1 MKPALF
7 SFPHISSYSVLL
19 LAAFLFGWM
28 LARRRSEAF
37 GIRRSDLDNIA
48 LILPLAG
55 LFGARLFA
63 RLFYEKAPFIE
74 AIQVWKGD
82 GLVFYGGFLVCLAAI
97 AVYAAVRKVRLVALA
112 DCLAPS
118 FLLGLA
124 LGRAGCFLAGCC
136 WGDLC
141 ATPAELAR
149 LSDPVVVAR
158 IHTVPAVSNSD
169 WPLAVTFPAR
179 SDAAKQHVQLGLIG
193 TASERSL
200 PVHPVQLYEA
210 ALAAAI
216 AWLLHRSSKNNPAPG
231 LVSIAAMLSY
241 AWLRFC
247 TEFFRSDNKIYAGD
261 FTFSQVVSLWI
272 AGACLLVLAVR
283 ALRPKRPARA
293 AAVPYAPHP
302 ASG

>member
-1 MKPALF
+1 MKPALL

-19 LAAFLFGWM
+19 LAAFFFGWV
-28 LARRRSEAF
+28 LARRRAAAF
-37 GIRRSDLDNIA
+37 GIRKSDLDNIT
-48 LILPLAG
+48 LIIPLAG

-63 RLFYEKAPFIE
+63 RLFYEKAPLFE

-82 GLVFYGGFLVCLAAI
+82 GLVFYGGFLACLAAI
-97 AVYAAVRKVRLVALA
+97 AAYAAARRVRWVALA

-124 LGRAGCFLAGCC
+124 LGRVGCFLAGCC

-141 ATPAELAR
+141 ATPMQAAKAG
-149 LSDPVVVAR
+149 DPAAIAR
-158 IHTVPAVSNSD
+158 IHTWPSLSGSG
-169 WPLAVTFPAR
+169 WPLAVTFPGK
-179 SDAAKQHVQLGLIG
+179 SDPAKQHVRLGLIDG
-193 TASERSL
+193 GAERSL

-210 ALAAAI
+210 LLAASL
-216 AWLLHRSSKNNPAPG
+216 AWLLHRASRSQSAPG
-231 LVSIAAMLSY
+231 LVSVAACLGY

-247 TEFFRSDNKIYAGD
+247 TEFLRADNKLYAGE

-272 AGACLLVLAVR
+272 AGTCLLLLAVR
-283 ALRPKRPARA
+283 ATILKRQARGE
-293 AAVPYAPHP
+293 AVPCTPHP